1 MHAMGDEASTTRRGG
16 RLSITVDGAASNS
29 RRGRNGAGIVI
40 ELNGAV
46 IAEISEET
54 GLGTNNEAE
63 YKAVIRGLEEAIQLH
78 KDGVAYDSVD
88 VNSDSRLVIHHLTGQ
103 WAVQAVHLRALY
115 IRAEELVL
123 YLGLLGKE
131 VSFNNILRTRTRRA
145 DELAGVAIG
154 RSGSTE
160 GVIYT
165 PRKLY

>member
-1 MHAMGDEASTTRRGG
+1 MLQPICSHP
-16 RLSITVDGAASNS
+16 
-29 RRGRNGAGIVI
+29 GAGIVI

-78 KDGVAYDSVD
+78 DDGVAYNSVD

-103 WAVQAVHLRALY
+103 WAIQAIHLRALY
-115 IRAEELVL
+115 IRVEELVL
-123 YLGLLGKE
+123 YLDLLGKE
-131 VSFNNILRTRTRRA
+131 VSFNNILRTHTLRA
-145 DELAGVAIG
+145 DKLAGMAIG
-154 RSGSTE
+154 RSRSTE
-160 GVIYT
+160 KITYT